1 MKEFNEAGSIDEYDC
16 FKGIEF
22 APEVKKLMELFIEA
36 WQECK
41 NVPHCAECK
50 YWHKREKGSLLACLS
65 ERYAEKVIEGGYAP
79 VMHGKDLAQPS
90 LFKCSVCGCEDDDT
104 YTCDVSEYHY
114 CPNCGAKMDE
124 KAKPEPS
131 VVTIY
136 KCSGCGARFMEF
148 SEGDYFCC
156 FCGAEMYKEE
166 NACEADIEAAT

>member
-1 MKEFNEAGSIDEYDC
+1 MKEFNEVGSIEEYDC

-65 ERYAEKVIEGGYAP
+65 ERYAEKVIEEGYAP
-79 VMHGKDLAQPS
+79 VVHGKDLASPS
-90 LFKCSVCGCEDDDT
+90 LFHCSVCGCEDDDT
-104 YTCDVSEYHY
+104 YTCDATEYHY
-114 CPNCGAKMDE
+114 CPNCGAKIDE
-124 KAKPEPS
+124 KIPPERQAPAS
-131 VVTIY
+131 IY
-136 KCSGCGARFMEF
+136 KCPGCGARFALSTKQM
-148 SEGDYFCC
+148 GGYFCH

-166 NACEADIEAAT
+166 AKE

>member
-1 MKEFNEAGSIDEYDC
+1 MENEYKNKTSGIEEYDC

-79 VMHGKDLAQPS
+79 VMHGHWDDSADGITPY
-90 LFKCSVCGCEDDDT
+90 CSVCGQSHRCLRRTPD
-104 YTCDVSEYHY
+104 Y
-114 CPNCGAKMDE
+114 CPNCGAKMD
-124 KAKPEPS
+124 
-131 VVTIY
+131 
-136 KCSGCGARFMEF
+136 
-148 SEGDYFCC
+148 
-156 FCGAEMYKEE
+156 KERE
-166 NACEADIEAAT
+166 E